1 MKVIDYKVIWLE
13 QRPAQALTQLA
24 ERDQQIYPREGG
36 HIWTRALRMTGL
48 GGGVRKGQVGKKFQE
63 SSFVSS
69 PVLSRKFSYGISDVH
84 NVYPRD
90 LERENV
96 LGLAWVR
103 RQGDQV
109 LRPPSSCRQAT
120 WTVRPPTK
128 ALQHRTWS
136 GQEVRAGR
144 PGKRKNLQTRLASDR
159 MPKSCRNQKWSLSR
173 TLIFYMFW
181 KD

>member
-1 MKVIDYKVIWLE
+1 
-13 QRPAQALTQLA
+13 
-24 ERDQQIYPREGG
+24 
-36 HIWTRALRMTGL
+36 MTGL

-69 PVLSRKFSYGISDVH
+69 PVLSRKFSYSISDVH

-144 PGKRKNLQTRLASDR
+144 PGSLSITARGLGQGKGRIVT
-159 MPKSCRNQKWSLSR
+159 MPSWSLPSDWPELQQPGALR
-173 TLIFYMFW
+173 SNKRGGALV
-181 KD
+181 